1 MSGHDDLHG
10 EFHGDSHGEL
20 REWDASYVLGMLSP
34 DERRQFEQHLAGC
47 AACQASVAELAGLP
61 GVLSLLTAEEA
72 VALDAPAGAG
82 GTAGPG
88 SGSASPRARVP
99 RLLGSAA
106 GAGSAGAAGAA
117 GAPAGSGGSVQE
129 LARAV
134 RRRRTRTRRRG
145 FAVALAAAA
154 VIAFGGVAAGVL
166 LPRPGGVETQAAPSA
181 TASADPEPS
190 APGTGTGGADGGV
203 ALAMAQVEPGWL
215 DADLT
220 VTEKG
225 WGTRFDWNCSYRD
238 RPTGE
243 PGAYASGSP
252 TGTTYDLVV
261 TDTSGGQTTVASWTA
276 RGSEAGNLSAS
287 TSIPTTDIRSVDI
300 RVAGSD
306 RPLVRTEL

>member
-72 VALDAPAGAG
+72 EALDAPAGAG
-82 GTAGPG
+82 GTAGTG

-99 RLLGSAA
+99 RLLGAAA
-106 GAGSAGAAGAA
+106 GAADAA

-190 APGTGTGGADGGV
+190 APGTRGADGVV
-203 ALAMAQVEPGWL
+203 ALAMDQVEPGWL

-220 VTEKG
+220 VTAKG

-238 RPTGE
+238 RPTRE